1 MYQPVHFSA
10 PSPQAIDALVAQ
22 YPLAQL
28 ISTDSQGQ
36 WQCNPIPLLA
46 RGPVASGGVLIG
58 HVARANPLWQHAGQ
72 VLAIF
77 TGPQAYITPN
87 AYPSKSEH
95 HRVVPTYNYAT
106 VQVRGELIS
115 HADRDTKHAVVAALT
130 HGFEQGEPAPWSVTD
145 APEDFI
151 EANLNA
157 IVAIEI
163 RIESVDAKFK
173 LSQNKSE
180 ADRLGVM
187 KHLAQAPA
195 DSSQAHNQAP
205 MLKLMRA
212 IEDNDPSITNNQEA

>member
-1 MYQPVHFSA
+1 MYQPAHFCA
-10 PSPQAIDALVAQ
+10 PSPQAIDGLVAQ

-28 ISTDSQGQ
+28 ITTDSQGR
-36 WQCNPIPLLA
+36 WQCNPIPFLA
-46 RGPVASGGVLIG
+46 RGSVQAGGVLIG
-58 HVARANPLWQHAGQ
+58 HVAKANDLWQHQGS

-115 HADRDTKHAVVAALT
+115 HTERDTKHAVVAALT
-130 HGFEQGEPAPWSVTD
+130 ERFEQDQPAPWSVTD
-145 APEDFI
+145 APEKFI

-180 ADRLGVM
+180 ADRQGVM
-187 KHLAQAPA
+187 NQLAQAPT
-195 DSSQAHNQAP
+195 DSNASQ
-205 MLKLMRA
+205 MLKLMQDIDRQS
-212 IEDNDPSITNNQEA
+212 NSI